1 MIDYLQEARAHFQY
15 SQAMRRDFHRH
26 PELGFQEFR
35 TAGIVATELKKLGM
49 EVKTGLS
56 GTGVMGILDG
66 GQRGKTLLLRFDMD
80 ALPIEE
86 QNQTDY
92 ISQQA
97 GVMHAC
103 GHDGHM
109 AIGLTAARI
118 LSAHREEIP
127 GRVVFVFQPAE
138 EGLGG
143 AAKMIADGV
152 LEAASADYCLGLH
165 LWNEKPLGWAAIV
178 PGPFMAGADL
188 FRITLHGKGGH
199 GALPEETVDPILTAA
214 HVVTALQ
221 SIVARNISPLKT
233 AVVSVTALR
242 AGDAFNVIP
251 QTAELRGTIRTFE
264 NEIRSE
270 VHRRFSEIVNHIS
283 RGMGCEAEVE
293 LWKMT
298 PALVNQ
304 PNITAIVKEIIST
317 SGNVLIEDGLQTMA
331 SEDMAEFL
339 MRLPGCFFMV
349 GSANAEKGL
358 NFSHHHPRFDFDEE
372 ALVMGAGWICSAA
385 IGLLSKQPSP

>member
-1 MIDYLQEARAHFQY
+1 
-15 SQAMRRDFHRH
+15 
-26 PELGFQEFR
+26 
-35 TAGIVATELKKLGM
+35 M

-92 ISQQA
+92 TSQRA

-118 LSAHREEIP
+118 LSDHREEIP

-143 AAKMIADGV
+143 AAKMIADGI

-264 NEIRSE
+264 KEIRSE